1 MLCRFSKYSGLP
13 VAEPDVNYIRR
24 DMRDSVFLNA
34 YDELQ
39 PTEETI
45 AALWCQGN
53 FLQIPFPS
61 GYFLSGRAR
70 ALLCEI

>member
-1 MLCRFSKYSGLP
+1 MVCRFSQYSGLP
-13 VAEPDVNYIRR
+13 TAEPDVNYIRR

-39 PTEETI
+39 PAEEKI
-45 AALWCQGN
+45 AAVWCQGN
-53 FLQIPFPS
+53 FLQIPLPS
-61 GYFLSGRAR
+61 CYFLSGRAR